1 MYAQSYASH
10 VEISLD
16 NLLWNLDQIRTLLS
30 PTTGIIAVVKD
41 NSYGCG
47 SVAISKV
54 LEQHGN
60 VHHFAVARPEEGFTL
75 RENGI
80 QGHILVLGRIGAD
93 QLDMCIRNRLTPA
106 LNDLDDLELWNR
118 IGSPIRF
125 HCNFDTAMHRMG
137 LLPSEASL
145 LVNHLR
151 KYPDLTCEGVFTHL
165 AKADTPG
172 TLSVNE
178 QKLLFFKA
186 INILKTNGIVPE
198 QIHIANSAGLM
209 RFSMSDTTL
218 VRPGIALYGCKPDP
232 SGDFPLDL
240 KPVLSLKSVVA
251 KIKKVPANT
260 PVSYGGN
267 YITKCETHIA
277 TIAAGY
283 AHGLPRFLGNCGTIL
298 IKGQKYTI
306 AGNVTMDY
314 IMVDAGETPS
324 FAVGDEVVII
334 GTSGTHQITP
344 DDIALKGNTIGY
356 EVLCNISSSIRRE
369 YFFQGSSVVNNGII
383 F

>member
-1 MYAQSYASH
+1 MYAQSYAPH

-16 NLLWNLDQIRTLLS
+16 NLLWNLSQIQSLLT
-30 PTTGIIAVVKD
+30 PATGIIAVVKD

-47 SVAISKV
+47 SVAVSKV

-60 VHHFAVARPEEGFTL
+60 VRHFAVARPEEGFTL

-93 QLDMCIRNRLTPA
+93 LLEKCIENRLTPT

-118 IGSPIRF
+118 SDSPVRF
-125 HCNFDTAMHRMG
+125 HCNIDTAMHRMG
-137 LLPSEASL
+137 LLPSEVAQ
-145 LVNHLR
+145 LVNQLR
-151 KYPDLTCEGVFTHL
+151 KYPNLTCEGVFTHL
-165 AKADTPG
+165 AKADEPG

-178 QKLLFFKA
+178 QKTLFFKA
-186 INILKTNGIVPE
+186 INILKTNGIIPE
-198 QIHIANSAGLM
+198 LIHIANSAGLM

-251 KIKKVPANT
+251 KIKKVPAGT

-283 AHGLPRFLGNCGTIL
+283 AHGLPRFLGNCGAVL
-298 IKGQKYTI
+298 INGQKYTI

-356 EVLCNISSSIRRE
+356 EILCNISTSIRRE

>member
-1 MYAQSYASH
+1 MYAQSYAPH

-16 NLLWNLDQIRTLLS
+16 NLLWNLGQIRSLLS
-30 PTTGIIAVVKD
+30 PGTDIIAVVKD

-47 SVAISKV
+47 SVAVSKV
-54 LEQHGN
+54 LEKHGN
-60 VHHFAVARPEEGFTL
+60 VFHFAVARPEEGFTL

-93 QLDMCIRNRLTPA
+93 LLDKCIENRLTPT
-106 LNDLDDLELWNR
+106 LNDLDDLDLWNR
-118 IGSPIRF
+118 SGLHIAF
-125 HCNFDTAMHRMG
+125 HCNIDTAMHRMG
-137 LLPSEASL
+137 ILPAEIPQLISTL
-145 LVNHLR
+145 RNH
-151 KYPDLTCEGVFTHL
+151 PSITCEGVFTHL
-165 AKADTPG
+165 AKADIPG
-172 TLSVNE
+172 TLSVSE
-178 QKLLFFKA
+178 QKSLFFA
-186 INILKTNGIVPE
+186 SVNILQDNGIGPK

-209 RFSMSDTTL
+209 RFPMSDTTL

-240 KPVLSLKSVVA
+240 RPVLSLKSVVA

-260 PVSYGGN
+260 PVSYCGN

-283 AHGLPRFLGNCGTIL
+283 AHGLPRFLGNRGAVL
-298 IKGQKYTI
+298 INGRKYTI

-314 IMVDAGETPS
+314 IMVDAGDMPEFS
-324 FAVGDEVVII
+324 VGDEVVII
-334 GTSGTHQITP
+334 GRSGSLQITP
-344 DDIALKGNTIGY
+344 DNIALIGNTIGY
-356 EVLCNISSSIRRE
+356 EILCNISTSIRRE

>member
-1 MYAQSYASH
+1 MYAQSYTPH

-16 NLLWNLDQIRTLLS
+16 NLLWNLGQIRSFLS
-30 PTTGIIAVVKD
+30 PGTEIIAVVKD

-47 SVAISKV
+47 SVAVSKV
-54 LEQHGN
+54 LETHGN
-60 VHHFAVARPEEGFTL
+60 VSHFAVARPEEGFTL

-80 QGHILVLGRIGAD
+80 QGNILVLGRIGTN
-93 QLDMCIRNRLTPA
+93 QLERCITNRLTPT

-118 IGSPIRF
+118 SGLHIKF
-125 HCNFDTAMHRMG
+125 HCNIDTAMHRMG
-137 LLPSEASL
+137 LLPPEIPQ
-145 LVNHLR
+145 LVEQLR
-151 KYPDLTCEGVFTHL
+151 KYSSLTCEGVFTHL
-165 AKADTPG
+165 SKADEPG

-178 QKLLFFKA
+178 QKKLFFTA
-186 INILKTNGIVPE
+186 VNTLKNNGIEPE
-198 QIHIANSAGLM
+198 LIHIANSAGLM

-232 SGDFPLDL
+232 SGEFPLDL

-260 PVSYGGN
+260 PVSYCGN

-283 AHGLPRFLGNCGTIL
+283 AHGLPRFLGNRGAVL
-298 IKGQKYTI
+298 INGRKYTI

-314 IMVDAGETPS
+314 VMVDAGDKPEFS
-324 FAVGDEVVII
+324 VGDEVVII
-334 GTSGTHQITP
+334 GRSGALQITP
-344 DDIALKGNTIGY
+344 DDIALTGNTIGY
-356 EVLCNISSSIRRE
+356 EILCNISTSIKRE
-369 YFFQGSSVVNNGII
+369 YFFQGTSVINNGVI